1 MERIRKGIFSLVRGS
16 LRLPRDAHL
25 AFHSVA
31 EGRVL
36 TKKEK
41 GKEVNVVKEIEVA
54 ARTEVTTEPGTET
67 KVGAGVK
74 NELLTFHDNVDALQ
88 DTQSSWSNYQIDDT
102 FSPYIKKKKKFL
114 NVLSYEVK
122 TYDDSMLYKKSDGC
136 ENAYMYS
143 TNVKSLQ
150 NSDRVSNNLYVNF
163 FDSSDHNNRSNRGS
177 FVGRSE
183 VPILRKSLF
192 DILYKKH
199 SILFLFTD
207 IKHMYE
213 IDKYINHFEKR
224 KNTYNLQH
232 RIMNQD
238 GNILLLR
245 KKKEPINIFYCYVS
259 PYKFLLSSHY
269 SRKTAQHLK
278 RNYFRNKNFFF
289 LNTKLNVDD
298 QNALLFYH
306 DSRSDSSLPSLL
318 LIDEYCYVRY
328 HIKGLFTNEA
338 AHYLLRALLTI

>member
-1 MERIRKGIFSLVRGS
+1 MERVRREILSLSRGG
-16 LRLPRDAHL
+16 LRLPRAAHL
-25 AFHSVA
+25 AFHSGA

-41 GKEVNVVKEIEVA
+41 GKAVNVVKEMEVA
-54 ARTEVTTEPGTET
+54 ARPEVTIAPGAET
-67 KVGAGVK
+67 KVGAGMK
-74 NELLTFHDNVDALQ
+74 NELLTFHDNLDALQ
-88 DTQSSWSNYQIDDT
+88 DTQSSWSKYQIDDT

-114 NVLSYEVK
+114 NMLSYEVK
-122 TYDDSMLYKKSDGC
+122 KYDDSMLYKKSDGC

-150 NSDRVSNNLYVNF
+150 NSDRVSDNLYVNV
-163 FDSSDHNNRSNRGS
+163 FDSSDHSNRSNRGNFS
-177 FVGRSE
+177 GCSE
-183 VPILRKSLF
+183 VPVLRKSLF

-213 IDKYINHFEKR
+213 IDKYVNHFEKR
-224 KNTYNLQH
+224 KNSYNLQH
-232 RIMNQD
+232 RIMNED

-245 KKKEPINIFYCYVS
+245 KRKEPINIFYCYVS
-259 PYKFLLSSHY
+259 PYKFLLSSY
-269 SRKTAQHLK
+269 FSKKTAQHLK
-278 RNYFRNKNFFF
+278 RNYFSKKNFFF

-298 QNALLFYH
+298 QNALMFYH
-306 DSRSDSSLPSLL
+306 DSRSDNSLPSLL
-318 LIDEYCYVRY
+318 LIDKYCYVRY

-338 AHYLLRALLTI
+338 AHYLLRALLAI